1 VAPLPS
7 ELVSKTLAWAR
18 SADDSAER
26 IQFHSEEDVA
36 ETPAL
41 EPPARR
47 RTQGVG
53 LSGGDHSEHRPK
65 WEADCGAACGVL
77 GDDLISFASGNQQA
91 LQELSERTA
100 AIESQ
105 APP

>member
-1 VAPLPS
+1 MEFGSRRGPPHP
-7 ELVSKTLAWAR
+7 ELAQHLELAMWV
-18 SADDSAER
+18 
-26 IQFHSEEDVA
+26 F
-36 ETPAL
+36 
-41 EPPARR
+41 
-47 RTQGVG
+47 G
-53 LSGGDHSEHRPK
+53 PK
-65 WEADCGAACGVL
+65 WQADCGAACGVL